1 MDQMIRKYPPQDR
14 QKGAK
19 MFEVFKVNLDG
30 SLSNKEHL
38 NDVDEV
44 NTWIAN
50 KYGKYATI
58 KIIKDGSKFILM
70 TDTGRWFEEIER
82 GIA

>member
-1 MDQMIRKYPPQDR
+1 
-14 QKGAK
+14 

-58 KIIKDGSKFILM
+58 KIIKDASKFILM

>member
-1 MDQMIRKYPPQDR
+1 MSD
-14 QKGAK
+14 
-19 MFEVFKVNLDG
+19 FEVFKVNLDG

-58 KIIKDGSKFILM
+58 KIIKDSSKFILM

>member
-1 MDQMIRKYPPQDR
+1 MLQTNNNN
-14 QKGAK
+14 QKGAR

-58 KIIKDGSKFILM
+58 KIIKDASKFILM